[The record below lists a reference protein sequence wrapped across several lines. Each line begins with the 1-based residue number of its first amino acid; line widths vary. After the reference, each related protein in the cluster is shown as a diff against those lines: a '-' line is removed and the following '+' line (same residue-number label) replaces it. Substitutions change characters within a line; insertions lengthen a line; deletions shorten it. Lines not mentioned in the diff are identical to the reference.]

1 MQIEVSMEGVNE
13 IVTSVFETMM
23 DIAISPSE
31 IPWHP
36 AEDRVTASVFLEG
49 EWNGAISLECS
60 RDQACEFAGH
70 FLSMEPPE
78 AMDDDVRDVLGELA
92 NIIGG
97 NIKSAMA
104 TSDRLSMPSVIDGSN
119 YEFRICGSEVQNKVA
134 FSFSGG
140 TFWVSLIKKD
150 GSCLEEAPSSDS
162 SGIAS

>member
-1 MQIEVSMEGVNE
+1 MQNEVTVEGVNE
-13 IVTSVFETMM
+13 IVASIFTTMM
-23 DIAISPSE
+23 DIPIWQSE

-36 AEDRVTASVFLEG
+36 GGDRVTASVFLEG
-49 EWNGAISLECS
+49 EWNGAVSLECS

-70 FLSMEPPE
+70 FLSMEPPK

-104 TSDRLSMPSVIDGSN
+104 TNDRLSMPSVIDGSN
-119 YEFRICGSEVQNKVA
+119 YEFRICGSEVQNKIA

-140 TFWVSLIKKD
+140 HFWVSLIEK
-150 GSCLEEAPSSDS
+150 C
-162 SGIAS
+162 

>member
-1 MQIEVSMEGVNE
+1 MQNEVTVEGVNE
-13 IVTSVFETMM
+13 IVASIFATMM
-23 DIAISPSE
+23 DIPIWQSE

-36 AEDRVTASVFLEG
+36 GGDRVTASVFLEG
-49 EWNGAISLECS
+49 EWNGAVSLECS

-70 FLSMEPPE
+70 FLSMEAPK

-104 TSDRLSMPSVIDGSN
+104 TNDRLSMPSVIDGSN
-119 YEFRICGSEVQNKVA
+119 YEFRICGSEVQNKIA

-140 TFWVSLIKKD
+140 HFWVSLIEK
-150 GSCLEEAPSSDS
+150 C
-162 SGIAS
+162 

>member
-1 MQIEVSMEGVNE
+1 MQNEVTVEGVNE
-13 IVTSVFETMM
+13 IVASIFATMM
-23 DIAISPSE
+23 DIPIWQSE

-36 AEDRVTASVFLEG
+36 GGDRVTASVFLEG
-49 EWNGAISLECS
+49 EWNGAVSLECS

-70 FLSMEPPE
+70 FLSMEPPK

-104 TSDRLSMPSVIDGSN
+104 TNDRLSMPSVIDGSN
-119 YEFRICGSEVQNKVA
+119 YEFRICGSEVQNKIA

-140 TFWVSLIKKD
+140 HFWVSLIEK
-150 GSCLEEAPSSDS
+150 C
-162 SGIAS
+162 